1 MDCGAHCAATERV
14 FGPKTAEADLRRY
27 RRKGPDP
34 STRLLLEELR
44 RLPLAGV
51 SLLDVGGGIGVLGLE
66 LIAAGV
72 HTVVQVDA
80 SPAYLAASQRQFAE
94 RGWSNRL
101 RAVSGD
107 FAALSEPLASAELV
121 TLDRVVCCYPEYE
134 RLLGRASCLARDVL
148 ALSYPRDRWYVRV
161 VILLENLWHRITRS
175 AFRAFV
181 HSPARMALVLERA
194 GLQRVA
200 RRATAIWAVEVY
212 RRGRA
217 TQPMNTMPETV
228 ESTIPRGL

>member
-1 MDCGAHCAATERV
+1 MDCCAHCAATEKL

-34 STRLLLEELR
+34 STRLILEELR
-44 RLPLAGV
+44 RLPLAGA

-94 RGWSNRL
+94 RGWSDRL
-101 RAVSGD
+101 RAVPGD
-107 FAALSEPLASAELV
+107 FAAITEPLDSAELV

-134 RLLGRASCLARDVL
+134 RLLERASSLARDVL

-161 VILLENLWHRITRS
+161 VIWLENLWRRITRS

-181 HSPARMALVLERA
+181 HSPARMARVLERA
-194 GLQRVA
+194 GLQSVA
-200 RRATAIWAVEVY
+200 RRTTAIWAVEVY
-212 RRGRA
+212 RRGG
-217 TQPMNTMPETV
+217 
-228 ESTIPRGL
+228 S

>member
-1 MDCGAHCAATERV
+1 MDCCAHCAAAGQV

-34 STRLLLEELR
+34 STRLILEELR

-72 HTVVQVDA
+72 RSVVEVDA
-80 SPAYLAASQRQFAE
+80 SPAYLDASRRQFAE
-94 RGWSNRL
+94 RGWTDRL
-101 RAVSGD
+101 RAVPGD
-107 FAALSEPLASAELV
+107 FAALIEPLDSAEVV

-134 RLLGRASCLARDVL
+134 RLLGRASGLARDVL
-148 ALSYPRDRWYVRV
+148 ALSYPRDRWYVRA
-161 VILLENLWHRITRS
+161 VISLENLWRRITRS

-181 HSPARMALVLERA
+181 HPSAGIAMVLEGS

-200 RRATAIWAVEVY
+200 CRATAIWAVEVY
-212 RRGRA
+212 RRR
-217 TQPMNTMPETV
+217 
-228 ESTIPRGL
+228 SC